1 MKKLV
6 FIISIALGLLLSA
19 GCDIAFKHK
28 HDKGALLEV
37 AGEYL
42 YKSDLEQIIPSNI
55 SPEDSTTIA
64 DRFIRQWA
72 IDILMYE
79 KAQRNIANTKEIESL
94 VEDYRKSLLVHEYE
108 QQLINQRMEPVPEE
122 EMQDFYEKYTSE
134 FPMQEDIMKGILLV
148 VPQDAPQL
156 KEVRTWLA
164 DSDNTESLEKIEK
177 YILQYATGYDFFL
190 DRWVSLG
197 QIARHIP
204 AANLPRT
211 IQTGLIE
218 QADSARLYLL
228 KVEEIR
234 HKGDNM
240 PYEYAKPE
248 IENILRNRKKIEFLQ
263 SFEDELY
270 VDALNRGRINFLEQE
285 DNQN

>member
-1 MKKLV
+1 MKKPV
-6 FIISIALGLLLSA
+6 FIISIVLGLLLSA
-19 GCDIAFKHK
+19 GCDITLKRK
-28 HDKGALLEV
+28 PDKGVLLEV

-42 YKSDLEQIIPSNI
+42 YKSDLEQIIPPNSL
-55 SPEDSTTIA
+55 PEDSAIIA

-72 IDILMYE
+72 IDVLMYE
-79 KAQRNIANTKEIESL
+79 KAQRYIANTKEIESL

-122 EMQDFYEKYTSE
+122 EMQEFYEKYTSE
-134 FPMQEDIMKGILLV
+134 FPMQEDILKGILLV

-156 KEVRTWLA
+156 KDVRTWLD

-190 DRWVSLG
+190 DHWVSLR
-197 QIARHIP
+197 QITRHIP
-204 AANLPRT
+204 TNGLPQT
-211 IQTGLIE
+211 IQKGLIE
-218 QADSARLYLL
+218 QTDSAKLYLL

-270 VDALNRGRINFLEQE
+270 VDALNRGHIKLLNPE
-285 DNQN
+285 NQ